1 MPASS
6 HSYLFSLYS
15 VLKSSRYEEQLVALF
30 QQEWSDFTH
39 ESLNM
44 ANTPEAIVVE
54 RNNEVVAGIAFT
66 RYPAPDDPNVQALW
80 LNAVYVKSKY
90 RGLGL
95 ARRLVLAAIQEA
107 YKISE
112 PALYAYT
119 NVGGMYERL
128 SWEKVAKE
136 EENEVGHSVYR
147 YKLDAMPSSVP

>member
-1 MPASS
+1 MPAADLS
-6 HSYLFSLYS
+6 HLFSLRS
-15 VLKSSRYEEQLVALF
+15 VLKCSRYEEQLVALF

-44 ANTPEAIVVE
+44 ANAPEGIVVE
-54 RNNEVVAGIAFT
+54 RNNEVVAGVAFT
-66 RYPAPDDPNVQALW
+66 RYPAPDDPNIRALW
-80 LNAVYVKSKY
+80 LNAVYVKPKY

-128 SWEKVAKE
+128 SWEKVTEAE
-136 EENEVGHSVYR
+136 GNEVGHSVYR
-147 YKLDAMPSSVP
+147 YKLDAMPSSGP